1 MLVYRCFCLT
11 ADNRVIGRAHIDA
24 ADVGIAVEMAARA
37 TASLHRGLGG
47 QRVAASGGSYS
58 TQTPRAE
65 AAEAVE
71 HRRSTE
77 RLKRWSGTRQRKNP
91 AKVGGVPAS
100 HQT

>member
-37 TASLHRGLGG
+37 TASLHRSLGG

-58 TQTPRAE
+58 TQTQA
-65 AAEAVE
+65 
-71 HRRSTE
+71 
-77 RLKRWSGTRQRKNP
+77 RKQLRPWHTP
-91 AKVGGVPAS
+91 AGAPPNG
-100 HQT
+100 